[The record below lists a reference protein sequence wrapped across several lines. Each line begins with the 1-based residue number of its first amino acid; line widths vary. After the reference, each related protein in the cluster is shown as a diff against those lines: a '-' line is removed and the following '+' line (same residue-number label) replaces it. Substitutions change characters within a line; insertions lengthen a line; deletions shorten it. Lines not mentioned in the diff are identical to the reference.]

1 MEDFIYRWM
10 VSTGRSDV
18 NLTDF
23 EIDLMACSSVVFVSG
38 RSVGGEFGHIVARLS
53 SWIENQFC
61 HWQDLGVLAWDFPCQ
76 WHTLRVKDAMRYCVV
91 EDW

>member
-1 MEDFIYRWM
+1 MYRWM
-10 VSTGRSDV
+10 FSTGRSDV

-23 EIDLMACSSVVFVSG
+23 EIDLMACSCAVFVPG

-61 HWQDLGVLAWDFPCQ
+61 HWQDLGVF
-76 WHTLRVKDAMRYCVV
+76 LRPGFSLSVARAKSERCSVILCS
-91 EDW
+91 